1 MSAQTREFFVE
12 ASDGTRLYTRI
23 RSGPTAV
30 TALLCDGLC
39 CDGYIY
45 KYIWEEL
52 SGTCS
57 LAHFHYRGH
66 GRSELP
72 RDPTQIDVHAH
83 AADAVSVMDSID
95 APGYVLFGHSLG
107 TQVALEV
114 FRARRDRVSGMVLL
128 CGSFGRVTHTFKG
141 TNLLANVLPN
151 LTQWV
156 TEHPKVARALW
167 TRVPVKA
174 ALRVAGLL
182 GDINVS
188 KVNVGDVAPYFQHV
202 IHVDF
207 EMFLNMLRL
216 AGEHSAEDL
225 LRDVDVPVLI
235 VSGERDTITP
245 PELSKAMAEAMP
257 KAELFVV
264 PEGTH
269 VAPLEHREVIN
280 SEILRFLNEST
291 VLICSPQ
298 DRDAGGG

>member
-1 MSAQTREFFVE
+1 
-12 ASDGTRLYTRI
+12 
-23 RSGPTAV
+23 
-30 TALLCDGLC
+30 LCDGLC

-45 KYIWEEL
+45 KYLWEEL
-52 SGTCS
+52 QKTCS
-57 LAHFHYRGH
+57 VAHFHYRGH

-72 RDPTQIDVHAH
+72 RDATRIDVKAH
-83 AADAVSVMDSID
+83 AADAARVIDSLE
-95 APGYVLFGHSLG
+95 ASAVVLFGHSLG

-114 FRARRDRVSGMVLL
+114 FRTHRERISGMVLM

-141 TNLLANVLPN
+141 TDLLANMLPN
-151 LTQWV
+151 LIDWV
-156 TEHPKVARALW
+156 TQHPKAARALW

-182 GDINVS
+182 GDINIS
-188 KVNVGDVAPYFQHV
+188 KVNVGDIAPYFQHA

-225 LRDVDVPVLI
+225 LGQVDVPVLI

-245 PELSKAMAEAMP
+245 PVLSQAMAEAMP
-257 KAELFVV
+257 NAELFVV

-269 VAPLEHREVIN
+269 VAPLEQREVIN
-280 SEILRFLNEST
+280 SEVQRFLNEST
-291 VLICSPQ
+291 VLHRCPP
-298 DRDAGGG
+298 DRDAGEG